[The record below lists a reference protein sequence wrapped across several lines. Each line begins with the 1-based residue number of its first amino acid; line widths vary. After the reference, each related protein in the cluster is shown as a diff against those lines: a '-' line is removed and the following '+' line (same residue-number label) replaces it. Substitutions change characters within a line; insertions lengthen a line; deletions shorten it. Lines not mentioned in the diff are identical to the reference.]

1 MPFYFSQTFIV
12 GLSQTDFSI
21 FSIDI
26 EPLGVTQN
34 LISLFIGIFSIL
46 LLLVSI
52 SSYRKT
58 GLKNILY
65 ATGAFGLFAIRLFI
79 EVLEENFNI
88 WVSYVVGFM
97 SSSLTLAI
105 LVLFFLAI
113 VKRNK

>member
-1 MPFYFSQTFIV
+1 MLYFTQILIM
-12 GLSQTDFSI
+12 GLSQINFSI

-34 LISLFIGIFSIL
+34 LISFFIGIFSIL
-46 LLLVSI
+46 LLLLSI

-79 EVLEENFNI
+79 EVLEENYNI
-88 WVSYVVGFM
+88 WDSYVVGFM
-97 SSSLTLAI
+97 SSSMTLAI